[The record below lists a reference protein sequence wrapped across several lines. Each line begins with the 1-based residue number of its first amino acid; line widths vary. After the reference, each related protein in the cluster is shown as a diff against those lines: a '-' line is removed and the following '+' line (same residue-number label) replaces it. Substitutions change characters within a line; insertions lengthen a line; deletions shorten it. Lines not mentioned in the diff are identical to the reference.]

1 MIDKSR
7 FRDGNITTMAVLT
20 LDKPSSP
27 FRQTPQEAKL
37 SKSQETSLHH
47 FRESVTD
54 IAMALGDLGT
64 PLRRS
69 PQSRDRLMVE
79 DAYACIWKD
88 GKQQLSK
95 GDEATAKLILREQ
108 GCSMAFISALH
119 SIMNTDVG
127 FDPRRRDDQ
136 AQRFSV
142 ALRLA
147 VHLSPD
153 GGASI
158 YEHLDQALHPQR
170 NSAPLSIV
178 NTYLAFKARKFGRES

>member
-1 MIDKSR
+1 
-7 FRDGNITTMAVLT
+7 MAAVT
-20 LDKPSSP
+20 LDTRSP
-27 FRQTPQEAKL
+27 QLLDTRTEAKF
-37 SKSQETSLHH
+37 SQSQETSLQN

-69 PQSRDRLMVE
+69 PQSRERLMVE
-79 DAYACIWKD
+79 DVYACIWKN
-88 GKQQLSK
+88 GKQQLSQ

-108 GCSMAFISALH
+108 GCSMAFMSAMH
-119 SIMNTDVG
+119 NIMSTDVG

-158 YEHLDQALHPQR
+158 YEHLDQALHPER
-170 NSAPLSIV
+170 NSPPLSIV